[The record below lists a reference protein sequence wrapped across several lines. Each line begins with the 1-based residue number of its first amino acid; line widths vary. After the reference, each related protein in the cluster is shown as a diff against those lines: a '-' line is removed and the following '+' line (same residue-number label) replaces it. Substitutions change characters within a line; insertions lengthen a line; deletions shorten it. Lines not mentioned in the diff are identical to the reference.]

1 MDLSFFW
8 TEVSLQFKK
17 QEKEKRNPGKEKK
30 IREKEKRNT
39 RRALRRRDL
48 PVCFPVFFREE
59 RGGKRRGKLRKKG
72 IKWKEKRDKMEGKK
86 GSSERKCWNVLVR
99 CLGSAAGAAGS

>member
-1 MDLSFFW
+1 MGLSFFW

-30 IREKEKRNT
+30 NPGKGEKEYKEGLEEKGF
-39 RRALRRRDL
+39 ACLFS
-48 PVCFPVFFREE
+48 CFFREE

-72 IKWKEKRDKMEGKK
+72 VKWKEKGIKWKEKRDQVK
-86 GSSERKCWNVLVR
+86 GN
-99 CLGSAAGAAGS
+99 AGMSL